1 VGDVGGGDV
10 EQGVAEGE
18 AGELAGGPH
27 QRAGAGGGAQ
37 AEGEELIAGAG
48 ERRGVG

>member
-1 VGDVGGGDV
+1 MGDVGGGDV